1 MSIFNRKLEQLISEF
16 GETWGTRQSTFRGAF
31 SLQVIN
37 DDAVGLYA
45 KANGLMGEFL
55 RMSLDDYERCIKEA
69 VRSSRASSS
78 YANRF
83 FVWHWLEETNQLEL
97 FFNKLKE
104 LQNA

>member
-1 MSIFNRKLEQLISEF
+1 MSIFNRKLEVLIAEF
-16 GETWGTRQSTFRGAF
+16 GEQWGTRQNTFRSAF
-31 SLQVIN
+31 GLQVIN

-45 KANGLMGEFL
+45 KANGRMEEFL
-55 RMSLDDYERCIKEA
+55 RMPVEQWDRCIKEA

-104 LQNA
+104 IQNA